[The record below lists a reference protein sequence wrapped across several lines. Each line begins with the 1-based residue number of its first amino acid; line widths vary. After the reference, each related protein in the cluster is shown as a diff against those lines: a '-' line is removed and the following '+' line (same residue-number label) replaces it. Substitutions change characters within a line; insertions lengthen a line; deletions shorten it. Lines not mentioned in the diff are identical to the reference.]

1 MSFIRRLLLRLRA
14 VFLFGRLHRE
24 MDEEMRAHLDLATER
39 YMARGLSRPEARV
52 AARREFGNATVL
64 AADAR
69 AARGAG
75 WSESVATDTRLA
87 LRGLRRTPLF
97 AAVAVVSIGI
107 GVGATT
113 GILTIA
119 NALLFRAPV
128 GVAAPDRVVTVATT
142 QNGHG
147 FNTMSYPAY
156 LDYARAP
163 SLSGLAAVNLEPEAL
178 SLLTTQ
184 GSEAVKSSAVSGNFF
199 SVLGARPELGRL
211 FGADEDSESEAAS
224 VVVLSDAYW
233 RKRFH
238 ADSALVGRTISLKG
252 TSFTVVGVASRSFQG
267 PFVIAPD
274 LWMPMRSAL
283 RLNHNESVLTE
294 RHDLWV
300 IAIGRLAP
308 SASIYGAQAELATI
322 TERLKAAYPK
332 TVDGIRVSPLTLVP
346 GDGHQIIAGFM
357 AVLFVVAGLV
367 LVIASANV
375 AGMLLARATARQRE
389 MAVRIALGASRFR
402 LARQLITESLVLGS
416 AAAVMGLMLAK
427 WLVQM
432 LMSLVPRLPIPLV
445 VHPTLDGRVLAFAL
459 GITIVTA
466 IVTGLAPALQSTKPD
481 LVPALKLDAGATPRR
496 QRVRSA
502 LVVSQIAGSMLL
514 LVVAALFGR
523 ALVKA
528 RAVDPGFQTH
538 HIDVVDLDLSLAGY
552 DDHRGVTQAA
562 ALLEVVRRMPGVEH
576 AALSA
581 MVPLAGSAMGFGNI
595 DVAGHPAPT
604 VAKRS
609 ENGSW
614 TADWNVVSPSYFD
627 VLDLPLVRGR
637 AFSDADREGTM
648 KVAIWNETFA
658 KNVFGTIDVVG
669 RTFRNDSST
678 VTIVGV
684 ARDAKYRALDDPPMN
699 FVYVPMSQYYRAHTN
714 LFVRVSGN
722 RDLSAPLKRLVA
734 QFDPRLPVLD
744 QSTMD
749 DQVAFSLFPQQL
761 ALWITGSLSLVALLL
776 ASLGLYGVIA
786 YSVAQRTREIGV
798 RIALGAARGE
808 VLRMVLR
815 QGIRTTAIG
824 LLVGVVAAFGA
835 TRLLASLLFGVSSTD
850 LAAFGGAATLLA
862 AVALIASWLPAR
874 RAAAVDPM
882 IALRAE

>member
-1 MSFIRRLLLRLRA
+1 MSYIRRMVLRLRA
-14 VFLFGRLHRE
+14 VFLFGRLQRE
-24 MDEEMRAHLDLATER
+24 MDNEMRAHLDLATDR
-39 YMARGLSRPEARV
+39 YMARGLSRADARV
-52 AARREFGNATVL
+52 AARREFGNATML

-69 AARGAG
+69 AARGAR
-75 WSESVATDTRLA
+75 WSESFATDVRLA

-97 AAVAVVSIGI
+97 AAVAVLSIAI

-113 GILTIA
+113 AILTIA
-119 NALLFRAPV
+119 NALLFRAPA
-128 GVAAPDRVVTVATT
+128 GVASPDRVLTLAGTR
-142 QNGHG
+142 NGHG
-147 FNTMSYPAY
+147 FNTISYPTY
-156 LDYARAP
+156 LAYARAT
-163 SLSGLAAVNLEPEAL
+163 SLTGLAAVNLEPQAL

-184 GSEAVKSSAVSGNFF
+184 GSEAVKSSAVSGSFF
-199 SVLGARPELGRL
+199 GVLGARPELGRL
-211 FGADEDSESEAAS
+211 FGADEDSESNAAS

-238 ADSALVGRTISLKG
+238 ADSAVVGRIMTLKG
-252 TSFTVVGVASRSFQG
+252 TPFTIVGVASRGFQG

-283 RLNHNESVLTE
+283 RLDHNESVLTD
-294 RHDLWV
+294 RRDFGI

-308 SASIYGAQAELATI
+308 SASIHGAQAELATI
-322 TERLKAAYPK
+322 TERLKATYPK
-332 TVDGIRVSPLTLVP
+332 TIDGIRVSPLTLVP

-357 AVLFVVAGLV
+357 AVLFVVAALV
-367 LVIASANV
+367 LFIASANV

-389 MAVRIALGASRFR
+389 IAVRIAMGASRFR
-402 LARQLITESLVLGS
+402 IARQLITESLVLGS
-416 AAAVMGLMLAK
+416 AAAVLGVLLAK

-459 GITIVTA
+459 GITLFTA
-466 IVTGLAPALQSTKPD
+466 IVTGLLPALQSTKPD
-481 LVPALKLDAGATPRR
+481 LAPALKLDAGSTPRR
-496 QRVRSA
+496 QRLRSA
-502 LVVSQIAGSMLL
+502 LVASQIATSMLL
-514 LVVAALFGR
+514 LVIAALFGR

-538 HIDVVDLDLSLAGY
+538 RIDVVNLDLSLAGY
-552 DDHRGVTQAA
+552 DEHRGVTQAA
-562 ALLEVVRRMPGVEH
+562 ALLDVVRRMPGVER

-581 MVPLAGSAMGFGNI
+581 MVPLAGSAMGFGAI
-595 DVAGHPAPT
+595 DVVGHPAPELREGS
-604 VAKRS
+604 A
-609 ENGSW
+609 NGSW
-614 TADWNVVSPSYFD
+614 SADWNVVSPSYFD
-627 VLDLPLVRGR
+627 VLDLPLVHGR
-637 AFSDADREGTM
+637 SFSDTDREGAPN
-648 KVAIWNETFA
+648 VAIWNETFA
-658 KNVFGTIDVVG
+658 KSVFGTTDVVG
-669 RTFRNDSST
+669 RTFHNDSST
-678 VTIVGV
+678 VTIIGV

-699 FVYVPMSQYYRAHTN
+699 FVYVPMSQYYRPHTN

-722 RDLSAPLKRLVA
+722 QELSGPLKRLVA

-761 ALWITGSLSLVALLL
+761 ALWITGSLGLIALLL
-776 ASLGLYGVIA
+776 ALLGIYGVIA

-798 RIALGAARGE
+798 RIALGAARGA

-815 QGIRTTAIG
+815 EGIRTAAVG
-824 LLVGVVAAFGA
+824 LLVGALVAFGA
-835 TRLLASLLFGVSSTD
+835 TRLLASFLFGVPPAD
-850 LAAFGGAATLLA
+850 VVAFGGAAALLA
-862 AVALIASWLPAR
+862 AVAVIASWLPAR